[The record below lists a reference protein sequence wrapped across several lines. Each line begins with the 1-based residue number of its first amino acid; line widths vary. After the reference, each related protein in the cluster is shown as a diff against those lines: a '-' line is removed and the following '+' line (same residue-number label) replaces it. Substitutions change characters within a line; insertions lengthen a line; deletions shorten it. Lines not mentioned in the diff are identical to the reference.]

1 MTTSSSSEQ
10 QRPKLSKRQR
20 RALGSNPT
28 TTWQQQ
34 PRIKSAGARARAY
47 ISYAGLADT
56 STSSTTVAAT
66 ANEDDNTNSNNSNNK
81 KNKPSSSSSSSAV
94 ESLLNPQ
101 ISLHSPEVKFGRL
114 LGGTD
119 QRSRH
124 RAVVMLREYLKARSD
139 FTNGGGGLSE
149 LDLLKLWKVRRPVY
163 ISSSVLIFWCFCHI
177 CLILFLQCK

>member
-1 MTTSSSSEQ
+1 MTTSSSEQ
-10 QRPKLSKRQR
+10 QRPQLSKRQR

-56 STSSTTVAAT
+56 STSSTVAT
-66 ANEDDNTNSNNSNNK
+66 ANDDDTSSNNNNK
-81 KNKPSSSSSSSAV
+81 KNKPSSNSSSSAV

-101 ISLHSPEVKFGRL
+101 LSLHSPEVKLGRL

-149 LDLLKLWKVRRPVY
+149 LDLLKLWKVRRPF
-163 ISSSVLIFWCFCHI
+163 S
-177 CLILFLQCK
+177 CLLL

>member
-1 MTTSSSSEQ
+1 MTTSSSLEQ
-10 QRPKLSKRQR
+10 QHIAKPKQQQLSKRQR

-47 ISYAGLADT
+47 ISYAGLADAT
-56 STSSTTVAAT
+56 STTVTTSAA
-66 ANEDDNTNSNNSNNK
+66 ANDHDTNTNNK
-81 KNKPSSSSSSSAV
+81 TKNSSSSSVV

-101 ISLHSPEVKFGRL
+101 LSLHSPEVKFGRL

-124 RAVVMLREYLKARSD
+124 KAVVMLREYLKARSD
-139 FTNGGGGLSE
+139 FTNGGNGLSE
-149 LDLLKLWKVRRPVY
+149 LDLLKLWKVRLFGMFCNAKNEKKEIVY
-163 ISSSVLIFWCFCHI
+163 RY
-177 CLILFLQCK
+177 

>member
-10 QRPKLSKRQR
+10 QRPKVLSKRQR

-56 STSSTTVAAT
+56 STSSTVAT
-66 ANEDDNTNSNNSNNK
+66 ANDDDINSNNNNK
-81 KNKPSSSSSSSAV
+81 KNKPSSNSSSSAV

-101 ISLHSPEVKFGRL
+101 LSLHSPEVKFGRL

-163 ISSSVLIFWCFCHI
+163 IVA
-177 CLILFLQCK
+177 

>member
-1 MTTSSSSEQ
+1 MTTSSSEQ
-10 QRPKLSKRQR
+10 QRPQLSKRQR

-56 STSSTTVAAT
+56 STSSTVAT
-66 ANEDDNTNSNNSNNK
+66 ANDDDDSNNNNK
-81 KNKPSSSSSSSAV
+81 TTKNKSSSSSSSSAV

-101 ISLHSPEVKFGRL
+101 LSLHSPEVKFGRL

-163 ISSSVLIFWCFCHI
+163 IVA
-177 CLILFLQCK
+177 

>member
-1 MTTSSSSEQ
+1 MTTSSSEQ
-10 QRPKLSKRQR
+10 QRPKVLSKRQR

-56 STSSTTVAAT
+56 STSSTVAT
-66 ANEDDNTNSNNSNNK
+66 ANDDDDTNSNNNNK
-81 KNKPSSSSSSSAV
+81 TTKNKPSSNSSSSAV

-101 ISLHSPEVKFGRL
+101 LSLHSPEVKFGRL

-163 ISSSVLIFWCFCHI
+163 ISSSSCGYFGVFVIYV
-177 CLILFLQCK
+177 